1 MRSLHSLAIKALN
14 GFRYKSALALGL
26 ALLLLPCVTN
36 AQQSAASRKKVPR
49 LTTDDVLKP
58 KTIDPSGEQ
67 LTEATPAKEGASSKS
82 EEGAKPTAPKTAE
95 AGPNPEEASW
105 RERVQ
110 SARERA
116 KSLERA
122 AEEAELR
129 VTDIRNQMGV
139 SGQTPQQRNHSAGE
153 LEQAGQRVTDLR
165 AQSRAAADDLNKLV
179 EYGRE
184 KGFKEAES
192 PKAASDDG
200 KPNEQYYRSRF
211 ASLNEALQ
219 TADRRA
225 QLYENRVRDLNQ
237 RITNNSVTGDNFYIA
252 QIQQERNEM
261 QQKLEEARASR
272 LKAQMDLDTLME
284 EARRN
289 GVPPGLFR

>member
-1 MRSLHSLAIKALN
+1 MRSFYSLAIKAIN
-14 GFRYKSALALGL
+14 EFRHKSALALVL
-26 ALLLLPCVTN
+26 ALLLLSGVTN
-36 AQQSAASRKKVPR
+36 AQQPAASRKKVPR
-49 LTTDDVLKP
+49 LTTDDVIKP
-58 KTIDPSGEQ
+58 QPSAEPV
-67 LTEATPAKEGASSKS
+67 TEATPAKPEA
-82 EEGAKPTAPKTAE
+82 GAKPAAPKTAE
-95 AGPNPEEASW
+95 AGANPEEASW

-110 SARERA
+110 TARERA
-116 KSLERA
+116 KLLERA

-129 VTDIRNQMGV
+129 VTEIRNQMGA
-139 SGQTPQQRNHSAGE
+139 SGQTPQQRNQSAAE
-153 LEQAGQRVTDLR
+153 LEQAGQKVADLR
-165 AQSRAAADDLNKLV
+165 AQSRAAAEDLNKLV

-184 KGFKEAES
+184 KGFKEAEG

-237 RITNNSVTGDNFYIA
+237 RISSNSGTGDNFYIA

-261 QQKLEEARASR
+261 QQKMEEARAARS
-272 LKAQMDLDTLME
+272 KAQTDLDVLLE

-289 GVPPGLFR
+289 GVPPGVFR

>member
-1 MRSLHSLAIKALN
+1 MRSFQSLAIK
-14 GFRYKSALALGL
+14 SIPALGL

-36 AQQSAASRKKVPR
+36 AQQPAASRKKVPR

-58 KTIDPSGEQ
+58 RAADPSGEQ
-67 LTEATPAKEGASSKS
+67 VTGEAVSKEAASSKL
-82 EEGAKPTAPKTAE
+82 EEGAKPAAPKTAPT
-95 AGPNPEEASW
+95 ANPEEDSW

-110 SARERA
+110 TARERA

-122 AEEAELR
+122 AEVAELR
-129 VTDIRNQMGV
+129 VTEIRNQMGV
-139 SGQTPQQRNHSAGE
+139 SGQTPQQRNQSAGE
-153 LEQAGQRVTDLR
+153 LEQAGQIVTDLR
-165 AQSRAAADDLNKLV
+165 AQSRAATEDLNKLV

-184 KGFKEAES
+184 KGFKEAEG

-237 RITNNSVTGDNFYIA
+237 RISGNSGTGDNFYIA

-272 LKAQMDLDTLME
+272 LKAQTDLDILLE

-289 GVPPGLFR
+289 GVPPGVFR

>member
-1 MRSLHSLAIKALN
+1 MRSFQSLAIKSL
-14 GFRYKSALALGL
+14 FALGL
-26 ALLLLPCVTN
+26 ALLLLPCVAN
-36 AQQSAASRKKVPR
+36 AQQPAASRKKVPR
-49 LTTDDVLKP
+49 LTTDDVIKA
-58 KTIDPSGEQ
+58 KTDQATAEP
-67 LTEATPAKEGASSKS
+67 LTEAAPAKEAASSKPV
-82 EEGAKPTAPKTAE
+82 EGAKPDAPKTAQ
-95 AGPNPEEASW
+95 PDNPEETSW

-110 SARERA
+110 AARERA

-122 AEEAELR
+122 SEEAELR
-129 VTDIRNQMGV
+129 VTEIRNQMSV
-139 SGQTPQQRNHSAGE
+139 SGQTPQQRNQSAAE

-165 AQSRAAADDLNKLV
+165 QQSREAAEDLNKLV

-184 KGFKEAES
+184 KGFKEVEG
-192 PKAASDDG
+192 PKPSSDDG

-237 RITNNSVTGDNFYIA
+237 RISNNSGTGDNFYIA

-261 QQKLEEARASR
+261 QQKLEEARAAR
-272 LKAQMDLDTLME
+272 LKAQTDLDTLLE
-284 EARRN
+284 EARRS
-289 GVPPGLFR
+289 GVPPGVFR

>member
-1 MRSLHSLAIKALN
+1 MRSLYSLAIKAVD
-14 GFRYKSALALGL
+14 GSYYKMALALGF
-26 ALLLLPCVTN
+26 ALLLLPCVTQ
-36 AQQSAASRKKVPR
+36 AQQPAASKKKVPR
-49 LTTDDVLKP
+49 LTTDDVLRP
-58 KTIDPSGEQ
+58 KAVDPSGEQ
-67 LTEATPAKEGASSKS
+67 LTDPAAAKDGSSSKP
-82 EEGAKPTAPKTAE
+82 EEEAKPNGPKSADP
-95 AGPNPEEASW
+95 AGNPEEASW

-122 AEEAELR
+122 SEEAELR
-129 VTDIRNQMGV
+129 VTEIRNQMSV
-139 SGQTPQQRNHSAGE
+139 SGQTPQQRNQSAGE

-165 AQSRAAADDLNKLV
+165 AQARAAAEDLNKLV

-184 KGFKEAES
+184 KGFKEAEG

-237 RITNNSVTGDNFYIA
+237 RITNNSVTGDNFYIT

-261 QQKLEEARASR
+261 QQKLEEARAAR
-272 LKAQMDLDTLME
+272 LKAQTDLDNLLE

-289 GVPPGLFR
+289 GVPPGVFR

>member
-1 MRSLHSLAIKALN
+1 MRSIRLNPAIALV
-14 GFRYKSALALGL
+14 L
-26 ALLLLPCVTN
+26 ALLLLSGAAF
-36 AQQSAASRKKVPR
+36 AQQPAASKKKVPR
-49 LTTDDVLKP
+49 LTTDDVIKP
-58 KTIDPSGEQ
+58 QPSSEQ
-67 LTEATPAKEGASSKS
+67 LTEANPVKP
-82 EEGAKPTAPKTAE
+82 EESARAAAPKTAE
-95 AGPNPEEASW
+95 AGANPEEASW
-105 RERVQ
+105 RERIRA
-110 SARERA
+110 ARERA
-116 KSLERA
+116 KYLERA

-129 VTDIRNQMGV
+129 VTEIRNEMSA
-139 SGQTPQQRNHSAGE
+139 SGQTPQQRNQSAAS
-153 LEQAGQRVTDLR
+153 LERAGQTVTDLR
-165 AQSRAAADDLNKLV
+165 AQSKAADEDLNKLI

-184 KGFKEAES
+184 KGFKEAEA

-237 RITNNSVTGDNFYIA
+237 RISSNSGTGDNFYIA

-261 QQKLEEARASR
+261 QQKLEQARAAR
-272 LKAQMDLDTLME
+272 TKAQIDLDALLE

-289 GVPPGLFR
+289 GVPPGVFR